1 VESDNI
7 KVRFYDDTKDQ
18 EAVIVLWKLVF
29 ALDLPHLDPLASIKR
44 KLNIGDQ
51 LFFVAESDN
60 NIAVGTIM
68 VGYDGHRGWIY
79 SLAVDPRQRKKGI
92 GTMLLQHA
100 EKVLKSMNCPKVN
113 LQIETRNK
121 EVVEFYR
128 KNGYQVEER
137 ISMGKIL

>member
-1 VESDNI
+1 
-7 KVRFYDDTKDQ
+7 
-18 EAVIVLWKLVF
+18 
-29 ALDLPHLDPLASIKR
+29 
-44 KLNIGDQ
+44 LNIGDQ

-79 SLAVDPRQRKKGI
+79 SLAVDPKQRKKGI
-92 GTMLLQHA
+92 GTMLLKHA
-100 EKVLKSMNCPKVN
+100 EKVLKSLNCPKVN
-113 LQIETRNK
+113 LQIETWNK